1 MLDTLSASPA
11 GGLSDF
17 SLWRS
22 MGALVLVLALMVAA
36 VWFLRKLQRGGIARK
51 FGSALDM
58 EIVGHLPLAQK
69 QYLSVVRVGAQ
80 HWVLGITEQSVQ
92 YLGQYQGQLPQP
104 KSSRGGMTSFATMLE
119 KAGFKFNKELQRSAV
134 ATPEST
140 T

>member
-1 MLDTLSASPA
+1 MLDTLASSPS

-22 MGALVLVLALMVAA
+22 MGALVLVLALMIAA
-36 VWFLRKLQRGGIARK
+36 VWLLRKLQRGGLARK
-51 FGSALDM
+51 LGSSLDM
-58 EIVGHLPLAQK
+58 EVVGHLPLAQK

-104 KSSRGGMTSFATMLE
+104 KSTRGGMTSFATLLE
-119 KAGFKFNKELQRSAV
+119 KAGFKFNKELQRRTIA
-134 ATPEST
+134 APEPT